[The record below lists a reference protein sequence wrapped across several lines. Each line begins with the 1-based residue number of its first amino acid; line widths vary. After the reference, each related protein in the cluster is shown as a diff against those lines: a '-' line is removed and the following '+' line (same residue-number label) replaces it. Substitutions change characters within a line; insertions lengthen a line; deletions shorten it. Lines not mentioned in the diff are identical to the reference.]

1 MAYFERLDYRFY
13 TENKLFAKSQRF
25 QLWCKI
31 DRTAHTAHLAIRAP
45 NSPSPF
51 VLFFVALHENSSRF
65 KGWGEKSEITTTQKH
80 CASLAMSYVRGKF

>member
-13 TENKLFAKSQRF
+13 TKNKLFAKSQRF
-25 QLWCKI
+25 QLI
-31 DRTAHTAHLAIRAP
+31 DCTAHTAHLSIRAP